1 MPTRFKTYIKIMWLL
16 YVGLVTSCMLFFVG
30 INYGMLGELPTFEEL
45 ETPKTALAS
54 EIYDNKGDLLGR
66 YYIEDRTNADP
77 SEIPQ
82 TLIDAL
88 ISVEDVRFY
97 EHSGIDMR
105 SMWRVLIKT
114 FLLGQNA
121 GGGSTITQQ
130 IAKNL
135 FHQRNNNW
143 KSVAAQK
150 FKEWVIAVRL
160 EKSYT
165 KDELATMYLNLV
177 PFNYNAHG
185 IKAAA
190 KRYFNCEPQQ
200 LKVEEMA
207 LLIGMLKGPSYYNPK
222 KYPERAISRRN
233 TVLRQ
238 MCKYKKITHET
249 CTHLLP
255 LPLQLRFYQDAYY
268 DGKAAYFRE
277 YIKEKVNEWAE
288 QNPKSDSTFYDIY
301 RDGLRIYTT
310 LDSQIQAHAE
320 NAISKHLTVLQ
331 EQFYREWENREPWET
346 WPKVSKKL
354 SPAWK
359 NTNIA
364 IHRGV
369 IRSERYQQ
377 LKSDEVGEE
386 TIKEIFETP
395 AAMSIFSWKGERDT
409 ILTPLDSVRYYKK
422 LLQTGFLAT
431 NPQNGE
437 IQAWVGGINFKH
449 FQYDNV
455 KKSVKHQVGSLF
467 KPFVYTLAIQNNWKV
482 CKKVPNLSIVPK
494 TQQDIWKPQS
504 ANLYKQNVN
513 LKEGLAHSINYISA
527 HLMKRLS
534 PEVVID
540 LVRELGI
547 DSEIEAKLDICLG
560 TPKISLYEMLGAYA
574 TYANQGFYNEPFA
587 IKRIE
592 DRQGNVLAVFRPKK
606 KEAISSK
613 TAYTML
619 GMMEEVVK
627 NGTAIHLQ
635 SRYDFDNMIAA
646 KTGVTDDNANTW
658 FVGLVPQLA
667 AGIWVGGDDKSVRF
681 RTLKTGSGA
690 NTALPIWANFM
701 NEIYADSSL
710 NIRRDTIFV
719 QPENYDITI
728 LDCTEEEEKKGGY
741 NDEYD

>member
-1 MPTRFKTYIKIMWLL
+1 MPTKYKTYIKTMWLI
-16 YVGLVTSCMLFFVG
+16 YFSLVVSCMLFFVG
-30 INYGMLGELPTFEEL
+30 INYGMLGELPSFEEL

-54 EIYDNKGDLLGR
+54 EIYDNKGNLLGR

-82 TLIDAL
+82 ALIDAL

-121 GGGSTITQQ
+121 GGGSTLTQQ

-135 FHQRNNNW
+135 FHQRNDNW
-143 KSVAAQK
+143 KAVAAQK
-150 FKEWVIAVRL
+150 LKEWVIAVKL

-190 KRYFNCEPQQ
+190 KRYFNCEPQE

-222 KYPERAISRRN
+222 KYPERAINRRN

-238 MCKYKKITHET
+238 MCKYEKITHEE
-249 CTHLLP
+249 CKALLQ

-268 DGKAAYFRE
+268 DGQATYFRE
-277 YIKEKVNEWAE
+277 YVKEKVNEWAE
-288 QNPKSDSTFYDIY
+288 QHPKADSTFYDIY

-310 LDSQIQAHAE
+310 LDSQIQTHAE
-320 NAISKHLTVLQ
+320 NAISKHLVVLQ
-331 EQFYREWENREPWET
+331 EQFYKEWKNREPWHT
-346 WPKVSKKL
+346 LPKVSKKL
-354 SPAWK
+354 SPVWK

-377 LKSDEVGEE
+377 LKKDGVGEE
-386 TIKEIFETP
+386 AIKAIFETP
-395 AAMSIFSWKGERDT
+395 AAMSIFSWQGERDT

-431 NPQNGE
+431 NPKNGE
-437 IQAWVGGINFKH
+437 IKAWVGGINFKH

-455 KKSVKHQVGSLF
+455 KKSTKHQVGSLF
-467 KPFVYTLAIQNNWKV
+467 KPFIYTLALQNGWEV

-494 TQQDIWKPQS
+494 SQRIWKPQS
-504 ANLYKQNVN
+504 VYREKPIVN
-513 LKEGLAHSINYISA
+513 LKEGLAYSINYVSI
-527 HLMKRLS
+527 HLLKRLS
-534 PEVVID
+534 PEVAID
-540 LVRELGI
+540 LVREMGI
-547 DSEIEAKLDICLG
+547 DSDIEAKLDICLG

-592 DRQGNVLAVFRPKK
+592 DRQGNVLAVFRPNK

-619 GMMEEVVK
+619 GMMQEVVK
-627 NGTAIHLQ
+627 RGTAIRLQ
-635 SRYDFDNMIAA
+635 SKYDFDNMIAA
-646 KTGVTDDNANTW
+646 KTGETEDNSNAW
-658 FVGLVPQLA
+658 FIGLVPQLA
-667 AGIWVGGDDKSVRF
+667 AGIWVGGDDKSIRF
-681 RTLKTGSGA
+681 RTTRQGSGA
-690 NTALPIWANFM
+690 NMALPIWANFM
-701 NEIYADSSL
+701 NEVYADSSL
-710 NIRRDTIFV
+710 QIRRDTVFM
-719 QPENYDITI
+719 QPKTYDANI
-728 LDCTEEEEKKGGY
+728 LDCREEEEEKGGY